1 MAPNLAAFPDSD
13 LLYSGGT
20 GIRFVASES
29 ERINL
34 GIDYARSSDGDSA
47 VYFRIGEAF

>member
-1 MAPNLAAFPDSD
+1 VAPNLAAFPDSD
-13 LLYSGGT
+13 LLCSGGT

-34 GIDYARSSDGDSA
+34 GIDYARASDGDSA